1 MQELILVVLLV
12 AAIAYMGRRIY
23 RQYKAKSGC
32 ASAGCDAC
40 APTTKEVKLPGH
52 FKG

>member
-32 ASAGCDAC
+32 ASGCDSC